1 MSRVFKLLI
10 FFILFLVTH
19 AYCDNQRFISLS
31 PAATEILFSL
41 GLDKQIIGD
50 TTYCNYPEAAKK
62 VEKVGTFSEP
72 NIEKIV
78 SLNPDI
84 IFTTGLE
91 QAPAVERL
99 KSLGLKVVVSD
110 PKNLNELFDSIR
122 EIGQATGKTGAADSL
137 IEQIRKDIESVK
149 LKVAKI
155 PQEKRPDVFLEVWYD
170 PIMTAG
176 HGSIVDEILTL
187 AGGKNIAYD
196 TPRAYSRF
204 SAETIIK
211 RNPDVIILAY
221 MSKEDVKNLVA
232 KRMGWQD
239 IKAVKNERIISDINP
254 DILLRPSPRIV
265 NGLKEIYKHLYNE

>member
-10 FFILFLVTH
+10 FFILFL
-19 AYCDNQRFISLS
+19 APRGYCDNQRFISLS

-50 TTYCNYPEAAKK
+50 TTYCNYPEAAKRL
-62 VEKVGTFSEP
+62 EKVGTFSEP
-72 NIEKIV
+72 NIERIV
-78 SLNPDI
+78 SLKPDI

-91 QAPAVERL
+91 QAPVVERL

-110 PKNLNELFDSIR
+110 PKSLSELFDSIK
-122 EIGQATGKTGAADSL
+122 EIGRAAGRQKEADFLVSQMKK
-137 IEQIRKDIESVK
+137 EIESVK

-176 HGSIVDEILTL
+176 RGSIVDEILTL

-211 RNPDVIILAY
+211 RNPDVIILGY
-221 MSKEDVKNLVA
+221 MSKEDIKNLVA
-232 KRMGWQD
+232 KRMGWQA
-239 IKAVKNERIISDINP
+239 IKAVKNQRIISDIDP

-265 NGLKEIYKHLYNE
+265 DGLKEIYKHLYNE